1 MNRITKEEYVKYLL
15 TRWKIKKK
23 KEEIDFLKWW
33 MYIMKEMEETK
44 EKENEL
50 GGWASADSEWEIPW
64 EYSEDI
70 EC

>member
-1 MNRITKEEYVKYLL
+1 
-15 TRWKIKKK
+15 
-23 KEEIDFLKWW
+23 
-33 MYIMKEMEETK
+33 MKELEETK
-44 EKENEL
+44 EEEEL

>member
-1 MNRITKEEYVKYLL
+1 
-15 TRWKIKKK
+15 
-23 KEEIDFLKWW
+23 
-33 MYIMKEMEETK
+33 MKEMEETK